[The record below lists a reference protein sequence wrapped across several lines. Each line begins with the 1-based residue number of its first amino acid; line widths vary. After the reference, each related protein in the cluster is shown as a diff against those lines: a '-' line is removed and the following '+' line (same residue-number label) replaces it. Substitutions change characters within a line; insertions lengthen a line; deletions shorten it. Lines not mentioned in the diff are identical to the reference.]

1 LWLYQPYF
9 CQIMRRILPVFFLFA
24 SLAAHAQLTLKGR
37 VVNAADG
44 QPVPFC
50 SVFLA
55 NTTKGTTADE
65 NGNFTLANLPD
76 GRYDLVA
83 SSVGFETV
91 AAPIQTKQAAPLLIR
106 MKADVAQLAEVQVK
120 ASRNPEWLANLE
132 QFTKLFIGTSKN
144 ARDCKI
150 LNTNALWFDD
160 DQRERTLTG
169 GAREPLQIENG
180 ALGYRIQYV
189 LAQFQFDYGKKYV
202 SYLGYPVFEAMKPRS
217 NAQEKRWLKAREE
230 AFRGSSMHFMRA
242 LHAGMTEQQGFL
254 IQRIIERKDS
264 SRMGLINRPQIAR
277 YLINDPLPGSFL
289 IDSDSS
295 STELTRVQFENL
307 VQVTYK
313 LEKEAAE
320 YRNEHLAMNSGTFAA
335 SPQTSILRLVEPY
348 ILVEANGNYYNP
360 LGIIFEGYW
369 GWEKMADMLPFTY
382 EP

>member
-1 LWLYQPYF
+1 
-9 CQIMRRILPVFFLFA
+9 MRAGASPAPTFVSMKILFLLLFTFT
-24 SLAAHAQLTLKGR
+24 AHAQLTLKGR
-37 VVNAADG
+37 VVNATDE

-65 NGNFTLANLPD
+65 NGNFTLTNLPD

-106 MKADVAQLAEVQVK
+106 MKANVAQLAEVQVR
-120 ASRNPEWLANLE
+120 ANRDPEWLANLK

-150 LNTNALWFDD
+150 LNTTALWFDD
-160 DQRERTLTG
+160 DRNSLKLTG

-189 LAQFQFDYGKKYV
+189 LAQFQYDYGKHYV
-202 SYLGYPVFEAMKPRS
+202 SYLGYPVFEAMKPRN
-217 NAQEKRWLKAREE
+217 NAQEKRWLKARKE

-264 SRMGLINRPQIAR
+264 SKMDLINRLQIAR
-277 YLINDPLPGSFL
+277 YLIKDSLPGSFL
-289 IDSDSS
+289 VDSDSS
-295 STELTRVQFENL
+295 STELTKVQFENL

-313 LEKEAAE
+313 LEKEATE
-320 YRNEHLAMNSGTFAA
+320 YRNEHLPMNSSTFAA
-335 SPQTSILRLVEPY
+335 PFQTSILRLVEPH
-348 ILVEANGNYYNP
+348 ILVEPNGNYYNP
-360 LGIIFEGYW
+360 LGIVFEGYW

>member
-1 LWLYQPYF
+1 
-9 CQIMRRILPVFFLFA
+9 MKTVFLLFIT
-24 SLAAHAQLTLKGR
+24 LTAHAQLTLKGR
-37 VVNAADG
+37 VINDADA

-65 NGNFTLANLPD
+65 NGNFTLTNLPD

-91 AAPIQTKQAAPLLIR
+91 AAPIQTRQTASLLIR
-106 MKADVAQLAEVQVK
+106 MKANAMQLSEVQVK
-120 ASRNPEWLANLE
+120 ANRDPEWLVNLE

-150 LNTNALWFDD
+150 LNPNVLWFDD
-160 DQRERTLTG
+160 NRDSLVLRG

-180 ALGYRIQYV
+180 ALGYRIRYV
-189 LAQFQFDYGKKYV
+189 LAQFDYDYGSRYV

-217 NAQEKRWLKAREE
+217 NAQEKRWFKAREE

-242 LHAGMTEQQGFL
+242 LCAGMTEQQGFV
-254 IQRIIERKDS
+254 IRRIIERKDS
-264 SRMGLINRPQIAR
+264 SKTALTNRVKIER
-277 YLINDPLPGSFL
+277 YLVKDPLPGSFL
-289 IDSDSS
+289 VDSDSS
-295 STELTRVQFENL
+295 SAELTKVQFENL
-307 VQVTYK
+307 VQVTYT
-313 LEKEAAE
+313 LEKEATE
-320 YRNEHLAMNSGTFAA
+320 YRNEHTTFNSSTFTAP
-335 SPQTSILRLVEPY
+335 PQTSIMRLVQPY

-360 LGIIFEGYW
+360 LGVIFEGYW